1 MKKITLNKIRE
12 HDPCKS
18 SYKILLKVLGKN
30 KADDEPLSLLK
41 ILEINGLED
50 AIWCLRTLSWN
61 LEARMEIAALMVLFV
76 KPIVHLLKDEGSKN
90 TVEIIEKFSKGE
102 ATSRELWEVSYLAS
116 AAASAASASSTSSG
130 SAVAA
135 AVDAAVAAAA
145 AVAYAADAVNYA
157 AVYSFYAADYA
168 VDAAVDAADY
178 AVAAFA
184 IATASERKESRKN
197 QVESFSAW
205 IKENEK

>member
-1 MKKITLNKIRE
+1 MKHITLNKIRE
-12 HDPCKS
+12 CDPCKS

-102 ATSRELWEVSYLAS
+102 ATSRELRETTSLASEAASAVSGTDGSAAAASATYAVAYAVAGVASGSAS
-116 AAASAASASSTSSG
+116 AAAIGAASACAYTAY
-130 SAVAA
+130 AVG
-135 AVDAAVAAAA
+135 VDAA
-145 AVAYAADAVNYA
+145 
-157 AVYSFYAADYA
+157 
-168 VDAAVDAADY
+168 
-178 AVAAFA
+178 A
-184 IATASERKESRKN
+184 IKESRKN

-205 IKENEK
+205 IKENEDSIGC